1 MHPGHEHSSHG
12 HHEHEH
18 SDHHHADHGHPVGE
32 RYADRPH
39 PEYVVLEIGGEL
51 GALIVHTAP
60 ELHGVEI
67 EISRT
72 GDDETRQHKDVLER
86 PLGGVPAFSAVFDK
100 IEAGSYTLWIDDVA
114 SERDVLVSGGA
125 IAELD
130 WRTRHAMPSA
140 AAATS
145 AAARG

>member
-1 MHPGHEHSSHG
+1 MTITNITTTRQHDHAHPH
-12 HHEHEH
+12 
-18 SDHHHADHGHPVGE
+18 E

-60 ELHGVEI
+60 ELHGAEI

-72 GDDETRQHKDVLER
+72 GDDATRQHKDVLER
-86 PLGGVPAFSAVFDK
+86 PLGDAPAFSAVFDQ
-100 IEAGSYTLWIDDVA
+100 IEEGGYTLWIDDVA
-114 SERDVLVSGGA
+114 AQRDVQVAGGTV
-125 IAELD
+125 AELD
-130 WRTRHAMPSA
+130 WRAREIVR
-140 AAATS
+140 ATS